1 MGLRSWMC
9 ATVVLTGLAVAACS
23 SPGTS
28 FAYRD
33 LKVSLGPTSSPT
45 QPATTQTSIISFTLR
60 NTWNQPV
67 TGVTWV
73 LRDVTDPMN
82 PSDVAGTDLGADL
95 VDIEAFGRV
104 VIDVPRDTQS
114 AGTRRYAVEVDPGD
128 GQEED
133 DETNN
138 TSETLTVITADQDI
152 AFGTP
157 AAEITPESPTSA
169 DQLTLTFAISHTVHA
184 ALTPPGSTVSV
195 PYSITVQNTPDDTPV
210 AVVPVSATPASPANV
225 DPAGTNPQPV
235 SVTLPATGSAG
246 TFIYTIT
253 LSPADGDD
261 SNPANN
267 TTTVTVLVPA
277 PG

>member
-9 ATVVLTGLAVAACS
+9 ATVVLTGLAIAACS
-23 SPGTS
+23 SPGTP

-33 LKVSLGPTSSPT
+33 LNVSLGPTSSPA
-45 QPATTQTSIISFTLR
+45 QPATTQTSTISFTLR
-60 NTWNQPV
+60 NTWNQAV
-67 TGVTWV
+67 TGVKWQ
-73 LRDVTDPMN
+73 LRNITDPLN
-82 PSDVAGTDLGADL
+82 PVVEDEDDTVVIA
-95 VDIEAFGRV
+95 AFGRT
-104 VIDVPRDTQS
+104 VIDVPLGTQS
-114 AGTRRYAVEVDPGD
+114 AGTRIYEVVVDPD
-128 GQEED
+128 NTHPEEA
-133 DETNN
+133 ETNN
-138 TSETLTVITADQDI
+138 TSAALTVITADQDI

-157 AAEITPESPTSA
+157 AASITPTSPTSA
-169 DQLTLTFAISHTVHA
+169 QDLTLTFTISHTVHA
-184 ALTPPGSTVSV
+184 ALTPPGSAVSV

-277 PG
+277 SS

>member
-9 ATVVLTGLAVAACS
+9 ATVVLTGLAIAACS
-23 SPGTS
+23 SPGTP

-33 LKVSLGPTSSPT
+33 LKVSLGPTSSPA
-45 QPATTQTSIISFTLR
+45 QPATTQTSTISFTLR
-60 NTWNQPV
+60 NTWNQPL
-67 TGVTWV
+67 TGVKWV

-82 PSDVAGTDLGADL
+82 PLVVDEDDTVAID
-95 VDIEAFGRV
+95 AFDRV
-104 VIDVPRDTQS
+104 VIEVALGTQS
-114 AGTRRYAVEVDPGD
+114 AGTRTYAVEVDPD
-128 GQEED
+128 DTHLEE

-138 TSETLTVITADQDI
+138 TSGTLTVVTADQDI

-157 AAEITPESPTSA
+157 AAAIAPASPTSA
-169 DQLTLTFAISHTVHA
+169 QDLTLTFTISHTVHA
-184 ALTPPGSTVSV
+184 ALTPPGSAVSV

-210 AVVPVSATPASPANV
+210 PVVPVSATPASPANV
-225 DPAGTNPQPV
+225 DPAVTNPQPV